1 MVLLG
6 WDVSLRDAIILP
18 KLVFLKSLM
27 VIWCK
32 NVMPCLEYKKFSLLR
47 KEKRQLSYFLISKCN
62 ISKAIHEYV
71 QEIVDTIWRH
81 MEHMY
86 INITLIPKMLELMSN
101 GTTNAKL
108 LENYFLATL
117 F

>member
-1 MVLLG
+1 MG
-6 WDVSLRDAIILP
+6 CFSQGCHNIAKAGIFKI
-18 KLVFLKSLM
+18 SNGNM
-27 VIWCK
+27 CK

-86 INITLIPKMLELMSN
+86 INITLIPKKLELMSN